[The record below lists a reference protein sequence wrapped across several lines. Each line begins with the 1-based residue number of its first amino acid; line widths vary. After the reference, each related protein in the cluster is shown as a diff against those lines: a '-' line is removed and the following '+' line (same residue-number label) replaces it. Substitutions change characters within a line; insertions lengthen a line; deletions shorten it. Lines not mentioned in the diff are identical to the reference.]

1 MTVPPSPAYNEPGRA
16 TAFIVYL
23 LYLLSIPSFAIF
35 ALIGVIIALMGRSGA
50 SPLALSHLN
59 DQVRIWFVAFW
70 WAVGLAIAW
79 VIGAVLVFAFG
90 LGLLVWWLIG
100 IIALVVMLW
109 FTIKSVLGLVALLD
123 ERPR

>member
-1 MTVPPSPAYNEPGRA
+1 MTMPSSAAEPGRS
-16 TAFIVYL
+16 TAFLVYV

-35 ALIGVIIALMGRSGA
+35 ALIGVIIALVGRDGA
-50 SPLALSHLN
+50 GPVARSHLD

-79 VIGAVLVFAFG
+79 VIGAVLVFALG

-100 IIALVVMLW
+100 IIAFVVMLW
-109 FTIKSVLGLVALLD
+109 FTIKSLLGLLALLD
-123 ERPR
+123 NRPR